1 MSSTG
6 PARRPEKRD
15 GGFSVESIRLP
26 LLALGV
32 FGIIA
37 GIGAFLVEGQ
47 FGLIERILI
56 AAGILLIGI
65 YVALDPEDVWAK
77 MSGRGALASGN
88 TLVIAAA
95 ALLILG
101 LFNVL
106 GSRYTNKVDLTAN
119 QQYTLSD
126 QSKKVAESLQQPV
139 HISAFLTGTDS
150 RKQDFQTL
158 LNDYASRSGNKLSY
172 DFIDPEQRPGDA
184 IAAGITET
192 GTVVYQMG
200 DKKQNSTGTT
210 ENDITTALVK
220 LQRPEKKVYFTQGH
234 GERSLDGVD
243 QGDFSQIKQAL
254 ERDNFSTAP
263 LNLITTRAIPDD
275 AAEVIIA
282 GPTNAFLPEEKDT
295 LKAYLEGGGKLFL
308 LLGPGT
314 QADFNDLLSQY
325 QVNVNT
331 NQLVVDP
338 AQPFL
343 NDPRVPV
350 VDDYGAHAITKDL
363 RLATFYPG
371 TGSITI
377 PTQSTGNATVVA
389 LAQSS
394 DQSWG
399 NTNQQQIQRADSDPK
414 GPLPLAVA
422 IEANGAPPPATNPTG
437 TPPPSNGARIV
448 VVATPN
454 IVANRF
460 LSVSSGNQ
468 DLFLDSANWLA
479 NEDNL
484 ISIRAADTTSRQM
497 LLTGPQINLLKFSS
511 FLFLPLAVLAV
522 GVAVWWVRR

>member
-1 MSSTG
+1 M
-6 PARRPEKRD
+6 
-15 GGFSVESIRLP
+15 ESIRLP
-26 LLALGV
+26 LAALGV
-32 FGIIA
+32 FGILA

-56 AAGILLIGI
+56 AAGILLLGI

-77 MSGRGALASGN
+77 MTGRGAMASGN
-88 TLVIAAA
+88 TFVIALA
-95 ALLILG
+95 ALVILG

-106 GSRYTNKVDLTAN
+106 GSRYPNKVDMTSN
-119 QQYTLSD
+119 QQFTLSD
-126 QSKKVAESLQQPV
+126 QSKRVAENLPGPV
-139 HISAFLTGTDS
+139 RVTAFLTSTDPN
-150 RKQDFQTL
+150 KQDFQTR
-158 LNDYASRSGNKLSY
+158 LNDYAARSGNKLSFE
-172 DFIDPEQRPGDA
+172 FIDPEQRPGDA
-184 IAAGITET
+184 IAAGINET

-234 GERSLDGVD
+234 GERSLDGFD
-243 QGDFSQIKQAL
+243 QGDYSQIKQAL
-254 ERDNFSTAP
+254 ERDNFTTAP

-275 AAEVIIA
+275 AALVVVA
-282 GPTNAFLPEEKDT
+282 GPTNAFLPEEKEA
-295 LKAYLEGGGKLFL
+295 LKAYLDGGGKLFL

-325 QVNVNT
+325 QVAVNT

-343 NDPRVPV
+343 NDVRVPV
-350 VDDYGAHAITKDL
+350 VDKYGSHAITKDL

-371 TGSITI
+371 TGSISV
-377 PTQSTGNATVVA
+377 PSSSSGGATVVP

-399 NTNQQQIQRADSDPK
+399 NTNQQQIARADSDPK

-422 IEANGAPPPATNPTG
+422 IEANGTPPPATNPTG
-437 TPPPSNGARIV
+437 QPAPSNGARIV

-460 LSVSSGNQ
+460 LSVSSGNT

-479 NEDNL
+479 SEDNL
-484 ISIRAADTTSRQM
+484 ISIRAPETASRQM
-497 LLTGPQINLLKFSS
+497 LLTGPQINLVKFSS
-511 FLFLPLAVLAV
+511 FLFLPLAVLAIGAV
-522 GVAVWWVRR
+522 VWWTRR